1 MAVLEKNHPS
11 EQTFQIEIL
20 INTPYILGLGEPATI
35 GDDFQV
41 SNVLN
46 VTLTPDDN
54 QMEIP
59 YQIVGDEIP
68 ERTETFLVSSR
79 TIPDSPAFD
88 CDGLQDCFP
97 ELQVLIRDDDGK
109 LLKF

>member
-1 MAVLEKNHPS
+1 MYMAVLEKNHPS

-46 VTLTPDDN
+46 VTL
-54 QMEIP
+54 I
-59 YQIVGDEIP
+59 YG
-68 ERTETFLVSSR
+68 
-79 TIPDSPAFD
+79 
-88 CDGLQDCFP
+88 
-97 ELQVLIRDDDGK
+97 VL
-109 LLKF
+109 